1 MRRGAGSETV
11 GSPPKPTGPNET
23 RVRMARSA
31 SNCSFPVVPWARI
44 CTTCSRS
51 WESPQDHSSPTRCAP
66 PSRPRASVP
75 ARVGASTYPSALT
88 ELRFYG
94 LALAEDLIHPGRS
107 AIALAKTTRMSAPS
121 CGQRLLSRPP
131 GGSWPAS
138 ACVLAAIGDLNSS
151 TSPPNEL
158 LAITVIALIALT

>member
-1 MRRGAGSETV
+1 
-11 GSPPKPTGPNET
+11 
-23 RVRMARSA
+23 MARSA

-88 ELRFYG
+88 ELRFHG
-94 LALAEDLIHPGRS
+94 LAR
-107 AIALAKTTRMSAPS
+107 
-121 CGQRLLSRPP
+121 
-131 GGSWPAS
+131 PAS
-138 ACVLAAIGDLNSS
+138 ACVLAAIGDLNGS
-151 TSPPNEL
+151 TSPPDEL